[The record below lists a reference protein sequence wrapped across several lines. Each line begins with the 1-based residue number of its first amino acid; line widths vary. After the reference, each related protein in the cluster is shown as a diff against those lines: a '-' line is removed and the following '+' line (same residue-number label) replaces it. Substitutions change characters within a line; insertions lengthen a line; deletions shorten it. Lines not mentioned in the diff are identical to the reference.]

1 MRKVETKQY
10 QTFEAYKEFEE
21 VFRAFGQMVLFAM
34 AQFPAT
40 TRDTIIRNFI
50 ARALV
55 MLRGIFQLWEI
66 EDYQDCWV
74 LHRCMLD
81 RLFHLNELIVG
92 DEFELFENWSFE
104 QQYNT
109 RNKIRSDSQY
119 NSRLFSDFW
128 KDTPEQKARM
138 RQLQKDKPKWKRPF
152 VEDIAKRMKL
162 TPLYDY
168 GYDYG
173 STLVHPMA
181 NDGQRDFVNL
191 TNLGNKDEF
200 PDERTVIN
208 NSSLVALLIMREG
221 IKGSGLLWRGFVSDI
236 LEEFP
241 KFFEDGSKAYK
252 TTFMRI
258 VANGPDIIPMFCAKA
273 PASDKA

>member
-1 MRKVETKQY
+1 MRKVEIKEY
-10 QTFEAYKEFEE
+10 QTFEEYKEFEE

-34 AQFPAT
+34 AQFPPT

-55 MLRGIFQLWEI
+55 MLNAMFQLWEI

-81 RLFHLNELIVG
+81 RLFHLNDLIMNDG
-92 DEFELFENWSFE
+92 FELFECWSFE
-104 QQYNT
+104 QQYGI
-109 RNKIRSDSQY
+109 RNKIRSDERY
-119 NSRLFSDFW
+119 NSRLISDFW
-128 KDTPEQKARM
+128 KDTPEQKVRM
-138 RQLQKDKPKWKRPF
+138 KRLQKDRPEWKRPF
-152 VEDIAKRMKL
+152 AEDVAKRMKL
-162 TPLYDY
+162 KPLYDY
-168 GYDYG
+168 GYDYS

-191 TNLGNKDEF
+191 TGLGNKEGF
-200 PDERTVIN
+200 PDERAVIN
-208 NSSLVALLIMREG
+208 NSSLVALLILREG

-236 LEEFP
+236 LEEFL

-252 TTFMRI
+252 TTFTKI
-258 VANGPDIIPMFCAKA
+258 VTSGSDIIPMFCAKA
-273 PASDKA
+273 PASDNA